1 MLLWYKLRYG
11 SIERCHGEGKM
22 AINSRI
28 KDLLNR
34 HRNVWDIASF
44 MTDLDLRGSALLRD
58 MGKSNSILPLPV
70 DGSATELSKWI
81 KEVRRKNPSVYRS
94 LVGNTFVTDVSKHLS
109 LLKDNW
115 LKSTFMQ
122 QLKKNKPRAWDKIV
136 AAYEDGDKHVL
147 EALERRKTFA
157 DQHFKFVEEARFE
170 RTGRKSVLSK
180 EQNTVNNLVVG
191 TAGQARANII
201 RQIGNPT
208 TSDFKKWESLYRSS
222 ATRSNASE
230 LQAAER
236 EIAEIIT
243 KIKQLPAPIQKIL
256 NSANAVEASNA
267 LDDLLNVLPKD
278 SFTIAAKNSLMLE
291 FRKVR
296 KLTKAVYFYN
306 TQIVESMATL
316 STGNIAPGQIR
327 DSFVL
332 SREVVKLL
340 NAGDLRGIRN
350 IGTKLHPK
358 RAKDLIKKLGK
369 ESKVLGLLVSYAVND
384 PAKVDMPKVQA
395 AYKKEVNHRELA
407 IFKKDDDQILRAFKD
422 KALMDRMIKIGFDP
436 KAYVRTAAGARTVAT
451 IGNEIV
457 ESKLLNKNNV
467 LKKVKENADI
477 KKMLDDPKGIKSTDE
492 FKSKVSQVIAEE
504 INKLG
509 KGILKEW
516 SKNQRGVLKNA
527 MGKDFLSKFLPFVQN
542 KYFEYA
548 FSSSMQEFVFT
559 KVKDRVEVKTDPF
572 LINIQESASFGKK
585 MRMFGIHNIYDLQ
598 KKVREE
604 LERVHRGD
612 GGKMVVCNY
621 IQNILS
627 LSSLSVRL
635 KNMPIINAM
644 EDIIKDNKV
653 LFNLYVSGRRDG
665 TTSMNEL
672 TPRKQKE
679 EQIKKRKEMN
689 PEARRERE
697 SKEFKKQA
705 IREAKDKSK
714 RVRDLTSLGE
724 STIGKVGLE
733 KNYHLRKMREASQLH
748 FIQQGY
754 TGKELQDA
762 VNEQMSMY
770 TRRLRFQIGKRINAL
785 PEMKEARKS
794 ASITKYMNRYME
806 LQNMFTRQD
815 DISRDPRNSAL
826 NQERDRLKAQT
837 DPLNSEYDS
846 FVQMGRRGDF
856 IAMRGRASIPTLIQ
870 EATTLDQLNE
880 IRAHINDVIPLK
892 YFKTSE
898 FLNAN
903 DFKGYV
909 VKQDPITGADVTV
922 PTLMEFMDFHALR
935 IDKNATTRDRI
946 EEKEGILR
954 TEGTTPINNWTDLNR
969 R

>member
-1 MLLWYKLRYG
+1 
-11 SIERCHGEGKM
+11 M

-34 HRNVWDIASF
+34 HRNVGDIASL
-44 MTDLDLRGSALLRD
+44 MTDLDLRGSALLRA

-94 LVGNTFVTDVSKHLS
+94 LIGNTFVTDVSKHLG
-109 LLKDNW
+109 LLKTNW
-115 LKSTFMQ
+115 LKSTVMT
-122 QLKKNKPRAWDKIV
+122 QLKKEKPQAWDKIV
-136 AAYEDGDKHVL
+136 TAYEDGDKYVL
-147 EALERRKTFA
+147 AALERRKAFA
-157 DQHFKFVEEARFE
+157 DQHFKFVEEARFA

-191 TAGQARANII
+191 TAGQVRANII
-201 RQIGNPT
+201 QQIGNPT
-208 TSDFKKWESLYRSS
+208 TSDFKKWEGLYKSS

-230 LQAAER
+230 LQKAER

-256 NSANAVEASNA
+256 NSANVVEASNA

-340 NAGDLRGIRN
+340 AAGDLKGIRN

-358 RAKDLIKKLGK
+358 RAKELIKKLGK

-395 AYKKEVNHRELA
+395 AYKKEVNGKELS
-407 IFKKDDDQILRAFKD
+407 IFRKDEDQIVRAFKD
-422 KALMDRMIKIGFDP
+422 KSLMDRMIKIGFDP
-436 KAYVRTAAGARTVAT
+436 KAYVQTSAGARIVAA

-457 ESKLLNKNNV
+457 ESQLLKEENILKLVSENPSIVKMRQRGITSIDKFKANVSKIIGQEIKKEGAKLL
-467 LKKVKENADI
+467 EA
-477 KKMLDDPKGIKSTDE
+477 
-492 FKSKVSQVIAEE
+492 
-504 INKLG
+504 
-509 KGILKEW
+509 W
-516 SKNQRGVLKNA
+516 SKNQGDVLEKA
-527 MGKDFLSKFLPFVQN
+527 MGEDFLRKFLPFVQN

-548 FSSSMQEFVFT
+548 FSSSMQEFVFIKIKD
-559 KVKDRVEVKTDPF
+559 KVQVSVDPF

-585 MRMFGIHNIYDLQ
+585 MRMLGIKNIYDMQ
-598 KKVREE
+598 QKVREE
-604 LERVHRGD
+604 LNRVHRGE

-627 LSSLSVRL
+627 LSGLSVRL
-635 KNMPIINAM
+635 KNMPIITAM
-644 EDIIKDNKV
+644 EDIIKDNKA

-679 EQIKKRKEMN
+679 DQIKKRKEMN

-748 FIQQGY
+748 FIKQGY

-762 VNEQMSMY
+762 VNEQMGMY

-785 PEMKEARKS
+785 PEMKEARRS

-837 DPLNSEYDS
+837 DPLNAEYDS

-909 VKQDPITGADVTV
+909 IKQDPITGADVTV

-946 EEKEGILR
+946 QEKEGILR

>member
-1 MLLWYKLRYG
+1 
-11 SIERCHGEGKM
+11 M

-44 MTDLDLRGSALLRD
+44 MTDLDLRGSALLRA

-81 KEVRRKNPSVYRS
+81 KEVRRRNPSVYRS
-94 LVGNTFVTDVSKHLS
+94 LIGNTFVTDVSKHLS
-109 LLKDNW
+109 VLKDNW

-122 QLKKNKPRAWDKIV
+122 QLKKDKPQAWNKIV
-136 AAYEDGDKHVL
+136 TTYEDGDKYVL
-147 EALERRKTFA
+147 GALERRKAFA
-157 DQHFKFVEEARFE
+157 DQHFKFVEEARFA

-208 TSDFKKWESLYRSS
+208 TSDFKKWEGLYKSS

-236 EIAEIIT
+236 EIAEIIS

-278 SFTIAAKNSLMLE
+278 SFTVAAKNSLMLE

-332 SREVVKLL
+332 SREVIKLL

-436 KAYVRTAAGARTVAT
+436 KAYVRTAAGARTIAA

-457 ESKLLNKNNV
+457 ESNLLKKENV
-467 LKKVKENADI
+467 LRLVSENSAISKMKKQ
-477 KKMLDDPKGIKSTDE
+477 GIKSVDK
-492 FKSKVSQVIAEE
+492 FKAYVSKIIGEKIKQEGES
-504 INKLG
+504 
-509 KGILKEW
+509 ILVAW
-516 SKNQRGVLKNA
+516 SKNQGDVLENA

-548 FSSSMQEFVFT
+548 ISSSMQEFVFT
-559 KVKDRVEVKTDPF
+559 KVKDRVQVSVDPF

-585 MRMFGIHNIYDLQ
+585 IRMFGINNIYDLQ

-724 STIGKVGLE
+724 STIGKVGIE

-754 TGKELQDA
+754 TGKELQDV

-909 VKQDPITGADVTV
+909 IKQDPITGADVTV

>member
-1 MLLWYKLRYG
+1 
-11 SIERCHGEGKM
+11 M

-44 MTDLDLRGSALLRD
+44 MTDLDLRGSALLRA

-81 KEVRRKNPSVYRS
+81 KEVRRRNPSVYRS
-94 LVGNTFVTDVSKHLS
+94 LIGNTFVTDVSKHLS
-109 LLKDNW
+109 VLKDNW

-122 QLKKNKPRAWDKIV
+122 QLKKDKPQAWNKIV
-136 AAYEDGDKHVL
+136 TTYEDGDKYVL
-147 EALERRKTFA
+147 GALERRKAFA
-157 DQHFKFVEEARFE
+157 DQHFKFVEEARFA

-208 TSDFKKWESLYRSS
+208 TSDFKKWEGLYKSS

-236 EIAEIIT
+236 EIAEIIS

-278 SFTIAAKNSLMLE
+278 SFTVAAKNSLMLE

-332 SREVVKLL
+332 SREVIKLL

-436 KAYVRTAAGARTVAT
+436 KAYVRTAAGARTIAA

-457 ESKLLNKNNV
+457 ESNLLKKENV
-467 LKKVKENADI
+467 LRLVSENSAISKMKKQ
-477 KKMLDDPKGIKSTDE
+477 GIKSVDK
-492 FKSKVSQVIAEE
+492 FKAYVSKIIGEKIKQEGES
-504 INKLG
+504 
-509 KGILKEW
+509 ILVAW
-516 SKNQRGVLKNA
+516 SKNQGDVLENA

-559 KVKDRVEVKTDPF
+559 KVKDRVQVSVDPF

-585 MRMFGIHNIYDLQ
+585 IRMFGINNIYDLQ

-724 STIGKVGLE
+724 STIGKVGIE

-754 TGKELQDA
+754 TGKELQDV

-909 VKQDPITGADVTV
+909 IKQDPITGADVTV